1 MKERTQEKANSLA
14 TPLTERRD
22 LCTQNEARPHHSS
35 VADNALRS
43 ETLKHWLQIESELM
57 HARRGLR
64 WISTFTP

>member
-1 MKERTQEKANSLA
+1 MKKRTQKKTNTLA
-14 TPLTERRD
+14 LAERRD
-22 LCTQNEARPHHSS
+22 ICAQNEARPHHSS

-57 HARRGLR
+57 SARRGLR